1 MARTYTQLRQL
12 TAQQTGLLWYAS
24 TISST
29 GSTATILRDSS
40 LSRYGEDKFNGYH
53 ILLTSGSPNYT
64 ELIAKDFFSEEGDIR
79 FEPELNADPDSLNY
93 EILPFSGT
101 DFLRAIVDAIHFS
114 YDQGWLSRHHWSRMI
129 GGSPIYNADF
139 SYWTSATAV
148 DGWTASSTTPS
159 RERASSNLALSETS
173 IGLTTAAGYVGLDP
187 LWQRYLQDFKGS
199 SVTLFCNVIATNAN
213 NARISLYNGSEN
225 YSGYHSGS
233 GFPELLH
240 VTVDTTTSDA
250 SIQPRLYTSTTTTAY
265 FNLPFISGG
274 SLRSSINVRE
284 YPFTIATM
292 PDGPSLITA
301 ARMNVTEDEFATGR
315 GLGTVRQLSRQRTV
329 LGGNLV
335 QHHDENTTTQVGV
348 LDFTSSP
355 RPPMDEEVMWLRG
368 DGPLTVPTS
377 ALSTDNLEVTEGES
391 LLLATIAASNL
402 LQRAQTG
409 KSPSVQRSYGQRLE
423 DLHTQLSGLIA
434 GAGQAR
440 DVATYSIGW

>member
-1 MARTYTQLRQL
+1 VARTYTQLRQL

-24 TISST
+24 TVDALGSSV
-29 GSTATILRDSS
+29 SILRDSS
-40 LSRYGEDKFNGYH
+40 LTRYGEDKFNGYH
-53 ILLTSGSPNYT
+53 LLVTSGSPSYT
-64 ELIAKDFFSEEGDIR
+64 ELIAKDFFGDDGDIR
-79 FEPELNADPDSLNY
+79 FEPELGAAPSELTY

-101 DFLRAIVDAIHFS
+101 DFLRAIVDAIYFS
-114 YDQGWLSRHHWSRMI
+114 YDQGWISRHHWSRII

-148 DGWTASSTTPS
+148 DGWTATSTTPS
-159 RERASSNLALSETS
+159 RERSSSNLALSETS
-173 IGLTTAAGYVGLDP
+173 IGLTTAVGYVSLDA

-199 SVTLFCNVIATNAN
+199 PVTLFCNVIATNAN

-233 GFPELLH
+233 GNPELLH
-240 VTVDTTTSDA
+240 VTVDTAKSDA

-301 ARMNVTEDEFATGR
+301 ARMNVTKDEFATGR

-355 RPPMDEEVMWLRG
+355 RPPMDEEVLWLRG

-391 LLLATIAASNL
+391 LLLATIAAMNL
-402 LQRAQTG
+402 IQRAQTG
-409 KSPSVQRSYGQRLE
+409 KSQSVQRSYSQRVNDLQRQLE
-423 DLHTQLSGLIA
+423 GLIS